1 MELEQ
6 IRSGDSEPLGLLLE
20 DIQHLQD
27 RWGVM
32 AAGRW
37 YSESTLQQMVGG
49 GSG

>member
-1 MELEQ
+1 VGK
-6 IRSGDSEPLGLLLE
+6 RADLLLLKGNPLE

-37 YSESTLQQMVGG
+37 YSEYALQQMLAGVGG
-49 GSG
+49 